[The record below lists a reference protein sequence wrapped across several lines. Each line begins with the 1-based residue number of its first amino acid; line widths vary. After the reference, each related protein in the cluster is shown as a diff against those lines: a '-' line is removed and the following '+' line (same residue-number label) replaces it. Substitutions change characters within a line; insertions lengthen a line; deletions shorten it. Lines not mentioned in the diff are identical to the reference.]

1 MPIAERQPRV
11 TIKDVA
17 RTAGVHF
24 TTVSLALRHHP
35 SIPRATRERIESIAK
50 EIGYTPN
57 PVFSALT
64 HFRVHGRIRAT
75 PPRVA
80 YLINHPLER
89 FHHEQA
95 FWNGAKEQAEMLGYE
110 LELISVSKGH
120 HDSKSL
126 ARYLKGQNITGI
138 IIAGFEPGLA
148 ELKLDWNDYAIV
160 KINSLHMAPHTT
172 SVSNDQRQDVR
183 VAFRE
188 MLARGY
194 RRIGLAVGRTDE
206 ESTQF
211 RHAAGYLIERVA
223 VPAKDHIP
231 ELLFPHHLSYEEV
244 SALLGQWV
252 RKHKVDA
259 VLCNWASVDDLLER
273 AGLRV
278 PKDVACACLCLIDE
292 ATHLAGVC
300 PNLHLVGVKAV
311 SLLTSQLKQGTR
323 GVAEFASSTYVRS
336 RWQDGPSAPFKHQV
350 EALAS

>member
-35 SIPRATRERIESIAK
+35 SIPLTTRDRIELIARN
-50 EIGYTPN
+50 IGYAPN

-64 HFRVHGRIRAT
+64 HFRVHGRVRAT

-80 YLINHPLER
+80 YLINHPLEQFR
-89 FHHEQA
+89 HEQA

-120 HDSKSL
+120 HDSKTL

-148 ELKLDWNDYAIV
+148 ELKLDWNDFAVV
-160 KINSLHMAPHTT
+160 KINSLHMEPHTT

-183 VAFRE
+183 IAFRE
-188 MLARGY
+188 MYARGY
-194 RRIGLAVGRTDE
+194 RRIGLAVGRADE

-211 RHAAGYLIERVA
+211 RHTAGYLIERA
-223 VPAKDHIP
+223 SIPPADHIP
-231 ELLFPHHLSYEEV
+231 ELLFPHQSPFEEV
-244 SALLGQWV
+244 CRLIGQWV
-252 RKHKVDA
+252 RKHRIDA
-259 VLCNWASVDDLLER
+259 VLCNWTSIDLLLER
-273 AGLRV
+273 AGVRV
-278 PKDVACACLCLIDE
+278 PRDVACACICLLDE
-292 ATHLAGVC
+292 NPELAGVY
-300 PNLHLVGVKAV
+300 PNLHMVGVKAV
-311 SLLTSQLKQGTR
+311 SLLTSQLKQGTH

-336 RWQDGPSAPFKHQV
+336 RWQDGASAPFKKPV
-350 EALAS
+350 LVAS

>member
-35 SIPRATRERIESIAK
+35 SIPLATRERIEGVAK
-50 EIGYTPN
+50 NIGYTPN

-64 HFRVHGRIRAT
+64 HFRVHGRVRAT

-80 YLINHPLER
+80 YVINHPLEHIR
-89 FHHEQA
+89 HEQA

-126 ARYLKGQNITGI
+126 ARYLKGQNITGV

-148 ELKLDWNDYAIV
+148 ELKLDWNDYAVV
-160 KINSLHMAPHTT
+160 KINSLHMEPHTT
-172 SVSNDQRQDVR
+172 IVSNDQRQDVR
-183 VAFRE
+183 IAFRE
-188 MLARGY
+188 MYARGY
-194 RRIGLAVGRTDE
+194 RRIGLAVGRSDE
-206 ESTQF
+206 EATQF
-211 RHAAGYLIERVA
+211 RHTAGYLIERA
-223 VPAKDHIP
+223 SVPQLDHIP
-231 ELLFPHHLSYEEV
+231 ELLFPHQPEFEDVVHLV
-244 SALLGQWV
+244 GQWV
-252 RKHKVDA
+252 RKHKIDA
-259 VLCNWASVDDLLER
+259 VLCNWASVDLLLTR
-273 AGLRV
+273 AGFRV
-278 PKDVACACLCLIDE
+278 PRDIACACLCLLDE
-292 ATHLAGVC
+292 NSGLAGVY
-300 PNLHLVGVKAV
+300 PNLHMVGVKAV

-336 RWQDGPSAPFKHQV
+336 RWQDGASAPFRQP
-350 EALAS
+350 ALVA

>member
-1 MPIAERQPRV
+1 MPIAERQSRV

-35 SIPRATRERIESIAK
+35 SIPSTTRERIEGIAK
-50 EIGYTPN
+50 TIGYAPN
-57 PVFSALT
+57 PVFGALT
-64 HFRVHGRIRAT
+64 HFRVHGCVRAT

-80 YLINHPLER
+80 YLVNHQIEDLP
-89 FHHEQA
+89 HEKA
-95 FWNGAKEQAEMLGYE
+95 FWNGAKEQAEMLGYD

-148 ELKLDWNDYAIV
+148 DLKLDWNDYAVV
-160 KINSLHMAPHTT
+160 KINSLHMEPEAT

-183 VAFRE
+183 IAFRE

-194 RRIGLAVGRTDE
+194 RRIGLAVGRADE

-211 RHAAGYLIERVA
+211 RHTAGYLIERVA

-231 ELLFPHHLSYEEV
+231 ELLFPHQTNYKEV
-244 SALLGQWV
+244 SSLLGQWV

-259 VLCNWASVDDLLER
+259 VICNWGNISELLAI

-278 PKDVACACLCLIDE
+278 PRDVACSCLCLME
-292 ATHLAGVC
+292 ENTGLAGVF
-300 PNLHLVGVKAV
+300 PNLHMVGVKAV
-311 SLLTSQLKQGTR
+311 SLLTSQLKQGTQ
-323 GVAEFASSTYVRS
+323 GVAEFSSSTYVRS
-336 RWQDGPSAPFKHQV
+336 RWQDGPSAPVKKAV
-350 EALAS
+350 

>member
-17 RTAGVHF
+17 RFAEVHF

-35 SIPRATRERIESIAK
+35 SIPIATRERIEGIAK
-50 EIGYTPN
+50 SIGYTPN

-64 HFRVHGRIRAT
+64 HFRVHGRVRAT

-80 YLINHPLER
+80 YLVNHPIEQYR
-89 FHHEQA
+89 HEQA
-95 FWNGAKEQAEMLGYE
+95 FWTGAKEQAEMLGYD

-126 ARYLKGQNITGI
+126 ARYLKGQNITGL

-160 KINSLHMAPHTT
+160 KINSRHMEPPAA

-183 VAFRE
+183 IAFRE

-194 RRIGLAVGRTDE
+194 RRIGLAVGRADE
-206 ESTQF
+206 ESTDF
-211 RHAAGYLIERVA
+211 RHTAGYLIERVT

-231 ELLFPHHLSYEEV
+231 ELLFPHQAPYDQVCDLI
-244 SALLGQWV
+244 GQWV

-259 VLCNWASVDDLLER
+259 VLCNWATIDDLLAR

-278 PKDVACACLCLIDE
+278 PRDVACACLCLMDE
-292 ATHLAGVC
+292 NSNLAGVA
-300 PNLHLVGVKAV
+300 PNLHMVGVKAV

-323 GVAEFASSTYVRS
+323 GVSEFASSTYVRS
-336 RWQDGPSAPFKHQV
+336 RWLDGATAPCKKPV
-350 EALAS
+350 LV

>member
-1 MPIAERQPRV
+1 MPIAERQSRV

-35 SIPRATRERIESIAK
+35 SIPATTRERIEGIAK
-50 EIGYTPN
+50 TIGYAPN
-57 PVFSALT
+57 PVFGALT
-64 HFRVHGRIRAT
+64 HFRVHGCVRAT

-80 YLINHPLER
+80 YLVNHPIEELP
-89 FHHEQA
+89 HEKA

-138 IIAGFEPGLA
+138 IIAGFVPGLA
-148 ELKLDWNDYAIV
+148 ELKLDWNDYAVV
-160 KINSLHMAPHTT
+160 KINSLHMEPEAT
-172 SVSNDQRQDVR
+172 SVSNDKRQDVR
-183 VAFRE
+183 IAFRE
-188 MLARGY
+188 LLARGY
-194 RRIGLAVGRTDE
+194 RRIGLAVGRGDE

-211 RHAAGYLIERVA
+211 RHSAGYLIERVA

-231 ELLFPHHLSYEEV
+231 ELLFPRQTTYEEV
-244 SALLGQWV
+244 STLLGQWV

-259 VLCNWASVDDLLER
+259 VICNWGNIGELLAM

-278 PKDVACACLCLIDE
+278 PRDVACACLCLMEDNSG
-292 ATHLAGVC
+292 LAGIF
-300 PNLHLVGVKAV
+300 PNLHMVGVKAV
-311 SLLTSQLKQGTR
+311 SLLTSQLKQGTQ
-323 GVAEFASSTYVRS
+323 GVAEYSSSTYVRS
-336 RWQDGPSAPFKHQV
+336 RWQDGASAPVKKTT
-350 EALAS
+350 